1 MSFIVC
7 VKTINRN
14 TCLFYISLFLYLLS
28 LLHYQGYLCQI
39 RHQCNI
45 AETGVILRLLCL
57 HTNMLQFWIHHYPL
71 EHWSCNYGQKWP
83 FADKRRDP
91 ICAFIRLTDV
101 ASTVNMLLIA
111 DGQLQGWCHHL
122 EMLEMEVPLYVG
134 WEKHRQ
140 WEKLKFWEKSWVLWR
155 ESEKYRVSIAQ
166 KQRSNDPCWIW
177 EESKKRKG
185 DEHFNNGF

>member
-1 MSFIVC
+1 MTTLYQCNHLLETLCWFFLSPFPGPCTLQMVPWQRSLLNYHQKYVFFLMSFIVC

-71 EHWSCNYGQKWP
+71 EH
-83 FADKRRDP
+83 
-91 ICAFIRLTDV
+91 
-101 ASTVNMLLIA
+101 
-111 DGQLQGWCHHL
+111 
-122 EMLEMEVPLYVG
+122 
-134 WEKHRQ
+134 
-140 WEKLKFWEKSWVLWR
+140 
-155 ESEKYRVSIAQ
+155 
-166 KQRSNDPCWIW
+166 
-177 EESKKRKG
+177 
-185 DEHFNNGF
+185 